1 MLITP
6 TGVKGLR
13 YVFVKPEFLDQ
24 DRPDLCEKA
33 IILLALLLIKSVLKL
48 HEEHC

>member
-13 YVFVKPEFLDQ
+13 YVFCEAILSFLNQ
-24 DRPDLCEKA
+24 DRPDLYK
-33 IILLALLLIKSVLKL
+33 KSNNLTSNVAHKDFY
-48 HEEHC
+48 EAS

>member
-33 IILLALLLIKSVLKL
+33 IILLALLLIKSFMKL